1 MEYRKLG
8 TSGLTVSAISL
19 GAWLTFGSSTVD
31 EARSVACIH
40 RAIEQGVNFI
50 DVADMYSYG
59 RGEEVVGQAIKDYNR
74 SHLVVS
80 TKCYW
85 PMSDDVNDK
94 GLSRKHVTESVNQS
108 LKRFDMEYVD
118 IFFCHRY
125 DDETPTEETMRAI
138 EDLIA
143 QGKVL
148 YWGTSMWTAA
158 NLDEAYSLLPKIN
171 MDRPVVEQ
179 PIYNMFDRDQV
190 EKTEVGG
197 SVEDA
202 VAKYGMGLVVWSPLA
217 EGILTGKYNDGIPEN
232 SRAKT
237 ENWSEDQLRADR
249 IEKTRQLTKLAQE
262 MGTTP
267 SALAIAWTIKH
278 PQVSSAITG
287 ATRPEQV
294 DENLKAL
301 DVKITD
307 EIDAKIEAILQNKP
321 E

>member
-8 TSGLTVSAISL
+8 TSGVTVSAISL
-19 GAWLTFGSSTVD
+19 GAWLTFGSGTVD
-31 EARSVACIH
+31 EERSVACIH

-85 PMSDDVNDK
+85 PMSDDVNDR
-94 GLSRKHVTESVNQS
+94 GLSRKHVTELVNQS

-125 DDETPTEETMRAI
+125 DPDVPTEETMRAI

-158 NLDEAYSLLPKIN
+158 NLNEAYGLLPKIN

-190 EKTEVGG
+190 EKTEAEG
-197 SVEDA
+197 SVEA
-202 VAKYGMGLVVWSPLA
+202 AAAKYGMGLVVWSPLA

-237 ENWSEDQLRADR
+237 ENWSADQLRSDR
-249 IEKTRQLTKLAQE
+249 IEKTRQLTALARE

-267 SALAIAWTIKH
+267 AALALAWTIKN

-307 EIDAKIEAILQNKP
+307 EINAKIEAILQNKP
-321 E
+321 A

>member
-31 EARSVACIH
+31 EERSVACIH

-59 RGEEVVGQAIKDYNR
+59 RGEEVVGQALKGYNR

-85 PMSDDVNDK
+85 PMSDDVNDR
-94 GLSRKHVTESVNQS
+94 GLSRKHVTELVNQS

-125 DDETPTEETMRAI
+125 DDETPTEETLRAI

-143 QGKVL
+143 QGKIL

-158 NLDEAYSLLPKIN
+158 NLDEAYGLLPKIN

-190 EKTEVGG
+190 EKTEVSG

-202 VAKYGMGLVVWSPLA
+202 AAKYGMGLVVWSPLA

-237 ENWSEDQLRADR
+237 ERWSEDQLRADR
-249 IEKTRQLTKLAQE
+249 IEKTRELTKLAQE

-267 SALAIAWTIKH
+267 AALAIAWTIKN
-278 PQVSSAITG
+278 PLVSSSITG

-294 DENLKAL
+294 DQNLKAL

-307 EIDAKIEAILQNKP
+307 EINEKIEAILQNKP
-321 E
+321 Q